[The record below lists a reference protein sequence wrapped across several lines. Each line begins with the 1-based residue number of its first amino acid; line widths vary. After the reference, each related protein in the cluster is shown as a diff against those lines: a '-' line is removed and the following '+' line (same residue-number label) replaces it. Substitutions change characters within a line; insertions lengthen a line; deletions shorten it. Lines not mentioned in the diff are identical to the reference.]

1 MVRMYKE
8 TVSQLLSVLC
18 WIDNHYNSMVLDEVV
33 AEADVTKEG
42 SRSLRDM
49 IAGLQAQLN
58 DEGTDVSLIAGIVRL
73 FQFPFLGNRLS
84 FGTLS
89 KLRRAILLPSELN
102 GLLEDL
108 RKSEL
113 TCSNC
118 GGMLYDGQLIVLS
131 SKQGHQLFCVNC
143 MGPTCVTCKHGH
155 KLPVTKPLIEALM
168 KAVEHKDCAP
178 GPEAVREVREE
189 ERYWGELLDQ
199 PAYPGPPPPNYGPN
213 LQRPA
218 GAGRA
223 GNYAAQYQY
232 VVPANPHVIPGPP
245 NPVRRRAPR

>member
-58 DEGTDVSLIAGIVRL
+58 DEGTDVSLIAGIVKL
-73 FQFPFLGNRLS
+73 LHFPFLSNKLS
-84 FGTLS
+84 LGTLS
-89 KLRRAILLPSELN
+89 KLRQAILLPSELN
-102 GLLEDL
+102 RLLEDL

-113 TCSNC
+113 TCSSC
-118 GGMLYDGQLIVLS
+118 GAMLNHEQLIVLS
-131 SKQGHQLFCVNC
+131 SKQGHQLFCLNC
-143 MGPTCVTCKHGH
+143 IRPTCVTCNHGH
-155 KLPVTKPLIEALM
+155 RLPVTKPLIEALI

-178 GPEAVREVREE
+178 GPDAVEVREE
-189 ERYWGELLDQ
+189 ERYLGEPLDQ

-213 LQRPA
+213 PQRP
-218 GAGRA
+218 AGRA
-223 GNYAAQYQY
+223 GNFVAQY
-232 VVPANPHVIPGPP
+232 AIPVPP
-245 NPVRRRAPR
+245 NPVRRRVPR